1 MDEEVI
7 AVVNGNHAERT
18 AEQPRPVKGKKDNPI
33 AVFLARIN
41 AAARKELPIIGVG
54 AITMAI
60 ICILVS
66 IQYISVEFMVIMALG
81 TIIKTAFQAGM
92 VWAQVNG
99 RKEK

>member
-33 AVFLARIN
+33 AVFLAMIN
-41 AAARKELPIIGVG
+41 AAARKELPIIGIG

-60 ICILVS
+60 IGILVS
-66 IQYISVEFMVIMALG
+66 IQYISVEFMTILALG

-92 VWAQVNG
+92 IWQKVSG
-99 RKEK
+99 KEE